1 MILSPLT
8 EKMSAKVQWP
18 ENVALKLSLPFYG
31 TIVWESTS
39 TKGTQNIPQI
49 HRWMMP
55 KGWHNTCKLAK
66 CVKKSADLI
75 LSYQVSQVTEVT
87 LCKIQ
92 RGCALRQTSNKHDL
106 ETPFKSQRCLL
117 RMDVLS
123 AEISLVKLRIVSL
136 VFYWI
141 ANAAAAHSLYRK
153 EYNASWSLFLKLLLI
168 VALTGNRAWKFITF
182 IHL

>member
-1 MILSPLT
+1 
-8 EKMSAKVQWP
+8 MSAKVQWP

-49 HRWMMP
+49 RRWMMP
-55 KGWHNTCKLAK
+55 KRWHNTCKLANCEEICWFNFK
-66 CVKKSADLI
+66 
-75 LSYQVSQVTEVT
+75 SYQVSEVT

-92 RGCALRQTSNKHDL
+92 RGCALRQKSNKHDL

>member
-39 TKGTQNIPQI
+39 TKGTQNISQI

-55 KGWHNTCKLAK
+55 KRWHNTCKLAK
-66 CVKKSADLI
+66 SEEICWFNFKAIKCRKS
-75 LSYQVSQVTEVT
+75 EVT

-92 RGCALRQTSNKHDL
+92 RGCALRQKSNKHDL

-123 AEISLVKLRIVSL
+123 AEISLVKLGIVSL

>member
-1 MILSPLT
+1 M
-8 EKMSAKVQWP
+8 
-18 ENVALKLSLPFYG
+18 
-31 TIVWESTS
+31 
-39 TKGTQNIPQI
+39 
-49 HRWMMP
+49 
-55 KGWHNTCKLAK
+55 
-66 CVKKSADLI
+66 KKSADLI

-153 EYNASWSLFLKLLLI
+153 EYNAS
-168 VALTGNRAWKFITF
+168 
-182 IHL
+182 